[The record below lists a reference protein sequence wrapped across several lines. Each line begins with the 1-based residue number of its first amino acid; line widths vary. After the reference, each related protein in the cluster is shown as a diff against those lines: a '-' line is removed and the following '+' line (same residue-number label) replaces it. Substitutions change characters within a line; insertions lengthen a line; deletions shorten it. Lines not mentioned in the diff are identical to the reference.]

1 MRLLFFLL
9 GYPKPFVTVIPELL
23 TQLSLFVGCLQGEPC
38 EVKNNLGYAVRTD
51 ALYTNLYCQKS
62 ILTVYL

>member
-1 MRLLFFLL
+1 MLLLILL
-9 GYPKPFVTVIPELL
+9 SDYPKPFVAVILEPL

-51 ALYTNLYCQKS
+51 VLYTNPYC
-62 ILTVYL
+62 